1 MGTAAGLPFTAVVG
15 HDDIKLALLLSAVA
29 PAIGGVLL
37 RGEKGSA
44 KSTLARGLAA
54 LLGDAPFVELPIG
67 ATEDRVVGSI
77 DVASVLSGGG
87 VRFSPGLLAAAH
99 GGVLYVD
106 EVNLLPD
113 HLVDV
118 LLDVAASGV
127 NRIEREGVSHA
138 HPSRFALVGSMNPE
152 EGELRPQLLDRFGL
166 CVEVAGPPDTPVR
179 AAALERR
186 LAFDADPEAV
196 VATSAADEA
205 ELAARLAGA
214 RPARLPP
221 ELLAAVAGLCSS
233 VGAEGLR
240 ADLAICRAAAA
251 LAGWQGRDEA
261 TADNVRRVAPWA
273 LAHRSRRSALDSHGS
288 GADLKGALDDAF
300 DEAVNASAGTHGAST
315 DPSPDLGVGP
325 ETSNGTETGTATDP
339 GAAIYPGMAT
349 GTGAATGAA
358 TGAQMDRAP
367 NPRNETAT
375 TTSGGPGLD
384 GGTESGGQPPPHPDG
399 HAENAVGAA
408 PSRVVPLG
416 TAKAAR
422 PLDAPSGRRSVVEGH
437 RGRVVGSRV
446 PSPSSPVQGLAVAA
460 TARAAAARRAATPAT
475 ADDGGPLVT
484 RADLR
489 EPVHQQRAGSLVVI
503 CVDSS
508 ASMGAQRRIEAAKG
522 AVLSLLLDAYQ
533 RRDQVALVT
542 VGGEGAVVSLR
553 PTGSV
558 EVARARLEGL
568 VAGGRTDLAAG
579 LRTALAICS
588 QGPASGRIPLLVVV
602 SDGRATAGP
611 PGADPVAAAL
621 DAAVDVRA
629 AGVAGVVVDVED
641 GATRLGLGRDLAAA
655 LQGRHLPVADLDAGA
670 LHEGVLAALGR

>member
-1 MGTAAGLPFTAVVG
+1 VNPAPRLPFTAVVG
-15 HDDIKLALLLSAVA
+15 HDEVKLALLLSALD
-29 PAIGGVLL
+29 PSIGGVLL

-77 DVASVLSGGG
+77 DVAAALTGGE
-87 VRFSPGLLAAAH
+87 VRFAPGLLAAAD

-127 NRIEREGVSHA
+127 NRVEREGVGHT

-166 CVEVAGPPDTPVR
+166 CVEVGGLADPSVR
-179 AAALERR
+179 AAAVARR
-186 LAFDADPEAV
+186 LAFDADPPAV
-196 VATSAADEA
+196 LAAAAADEA
-205 ELAARLAGA
+205 DLEARLATA
-214 RPARLPP
+214 RPARLPSP
-221 ELLAAVAGLCSS
+221 VVAGVARLCAS

-240 ADLAICRAAAA
+240 ADLTICRAAAA
-251 LAGWQGRDEA
+251 LAGWEGRDEA
-261 TADNVRRVAPWA
+261 TAEDVRRVAPLA
-273 LAHRSRRSALDSHGS
+273 LVHRRRRSALDSHG
-288 GADLKGALDDAF
+288 GPGDLDDAVDDAF
-300 DEAVNASAGTHGAST
+300 DDEPADASVDASAHPPADGG
-315 DPSPDLGVGP
+315 
-325 ETSNGTETGTATDP
+325 P
-339 GAAIYPGMAT
+339 GAAPADGRSE
-349 GTGAATGAA
+349 AAPADDDDHDGD
-358 TGAQMDRAP
+358 GDRGRDRLP
-367 NPRNETAT
+367 DD
-375 TTSGGPGLD
+375 GPEAGRA
-384 GGTESGGQPPPHPDG
+384 GQRPDG
-399 HAENAVGAA
+399 LPAQAA
-408 PSRVVPLG
+408 PGATPTRVVRLD

-422 PLDAPSGRRSVVEGH
+422 PLDAPSGRRSVVEGP
-437 RGRVVGSRV
+437 RGRVVGSRE
-446 PSPSSPVQGLAVAA
+446 PTTGFQGIAVAA
-460 TARAAAARRAATPAT
+460 TARAASARRAAAPPGAV
-475 ADDGGPLVT
+475 DDAGPLVT

-489 EPVHQQRAGSLVVI
+489 EAVRHQRAGSLVVI

-522 AVLSLLLDAYQ
+522 AVLSLLVDAYQ

-542 VGGEGAVVSLR
+542 VGGEGADVALR

-568 VAGGRTDLAAG
+568 VTGGRTNLAAG
-579 LRTALAICS
+579 LRAALAVCS
-588 QGPASGRIPLLVVV
+588 EGPASGRVPLLVVV

-611 PGADPVAAAL
+611 PGADPVVAAMEAAA
-621 DAAVDVRA
+621 AVRA

-641 GATRLGLGRDLAAA
+641 GVTRLGLGRDLAAA
-655 LQGRHLPVADLDAGA
+655 LRGRHLPVTDLDAGA